1 MVSLRLPEIGD
12 CDRVLEWRNS
22 SEVAA
27 FMYRDDPIPP
37 QEHAAWFPSTIHDRN
52 GARYRVVESE
62 STPIGWISLTNID
75 TRNRSCEWG
84 GYLAPEAPRGKGLGK
99 DMLLASLD
107 MAFTELGMNRVV
119 VEVIVGNDRA
129 LYLYESVG
137 FVREGLLRE
146 RAWQLDGPRDVIC
159 LALLSRDWKSDRNI

>member
-1 MVSLRLPEIGD
+1 MGD
-12 CDRVLEWRNS
+12 LDRVLEWRNS
-22 SEVAA
+22 PEVAA

-37 QEHAAWFPSTIHDRN
+37 EEHAAWFPTTMRDRA
-52 GARYRVVESE
+52 GARFRVAESV
-62 STPIGWISLTNID
+62 STPVGWMSLTKID

-84 GYLAPEAPRGKGLGK
+84 GYLAPGAPRGMGLGRA
-99 DMLLASLD
+99 MLLASLD

-129 LYLYESVG
+129 LHLYESVG

-146 RAWQLDGPRDVIC
+146 RAWQSGGPRDVIC
-159 LALLSRDWKSDRNI
+159 LSLLSRDWQSDRTA